1 MGSRINRKKK
11 NNTRLVMFAIQYPFL
26 HSFFILFFYLF
37 IFFIFFFFIFLLR
50 ITLFIHYLF
59 PSFTHARVVV
69 GNWRPSVERLIVR
82 GAFFR
87 LIEIRR
93 GREKQGKVYL
103 EGREKKEEEKKKKK
117 KEKKKATTNKFST
130 IHGTKGICFG
140 RLSRCVSIEIGF
152 SDVSHDLTVWYTVE
166 K

>member
-1 MGSRINRKKK
+1 
-11 NNTRLVMFAIQYPFL
+11 MFAIQYPFL

-37 IFFIFFFFIFLLR
+37 IFFIFFFIFLLR

-103 EGREKKEEEKKKKK
+103 EKKKEEKKKKK
-117 KEKKKATTNKFST
+117 KGKKK
-130 IHGTKGICFG
+130 GDD
-140 RLSRCVSIEIGF
+140 E
-152 SDVSHDLTVWYTVE
+152 
-166 K
+166 

>member
-1 MGSRINRKKK
+1 MLYIF
-11 NNTRLVMFAIQYPFL
+11 NNFSSA
-26 HSFFILFFYLF
+26 FI
-37 IFFIFFFFIFLLR
+37 
-50 ITLFIHYLF
+50 LFIHYLF

-103 EGREKKEEEKKKKK
+103 EGREKKEKKKGKK
-117 KEKKKATTNKFST
+117 KGDDE
-130 IHGTKGICFG
+130 
-140 RLSRCVSIEIGF
+140 
-152 SDVSHDLTVWYTVE
+152 
-166 K
+166 

>member
-117 KEKKKATTNKFST
+117 KRKKKRRRRINFQRSAEQKEFVLAD
-130 IHGTKGICFG
+130 C
-140 RLSRCVSIEIGF
+140 RVVCLSRLVSVMLVTI
-152 SDVSHDLTVWYTVE
+152 
-166 K
+166 